1 MDWKQVRNS
10 VASLYACLE
19 DLPGEEEEEEA
30 VAVEEEGQNGEEEEY
45 CFQDVDEDPEE
56 PGN

>member
-19 DLPGEEEEEEA
+19 DLPGEEEEEETV
-30 VAVEEEGQNGEEEEY
+30 VAEEEGQDGEEEEY
-45 CFQDVDEDPEE
+45 RFQDVDEDPEE

>member
-19 DLPGEEEEEEA
+19 DLPGEEEGEET
-30 VAVEEEGQNGEEEEY
+30 VAAEEEGQNGEEEEY